1 MTTAGALVTTI
12 LGLTLGQAPQTP
24 NDVFFTNQR
33 NHSIPVN
40 VPAAARPEFRELR
53 LFASRDQGTS
63 WQQVAVIGPD
73 KAAFAF
79 YAPTD
84 GSYWLRVATVNQK
97 NQQQPE
103 NLYEG
108 PPNIKMVIDSL
119 KPLIALRPSRQGN
132 DVVVAWEMQEDHPDW
147 SAFQLEYQIKDSATP
162 MWSKVTAAPGLSG
175 NTRFTP
181 ITQGPVVLRLQLRD
195 MAGNS
200 QIATA
205 ELNGAQ
211 IAMAPPATGGV
222 VSAQFTPGSPSPFPA
237 PPAPTPLTGN
247 EASPTLNNPAA
258 STPLPGSGLPLPPAP
273 GVGGLPGAPKGLQ
286 TPIVEP
292 KSFPPT
298 AQEIPPPVP
307 PAMNTNTPFVPPQQN
322 ALPPPVKQPLPPPSF
337 GGDPLPPPVPN
348 PNLNPNPVPPPST
361 PDPVEETKIIART
374 DGPVQ
379 TTTNT
384 VSQRQ
389 SLPPLMYVNNPEVTL
404 EYELAKVGPSGVAS
418 IELWWTQ
425 NDGKTWEMYAYDPSI
440 EAKPGRQQRI
450 VPLPGD
456 GVFGFILIVK
466 SKAGLGRKAPRAGEA
481 PEIRVEVDTTAPIAQ
496 LAQPVVDPHR
506 NNSLLLRWAA
516 KVKISPTPIT
526 LEWAEKREGPLEPD
540 RHQPRQHGPTFVATA
555 GPPAGGGLPPPPR
568 EGSRRKRIRRRH
580 PGTAERRSQRT
591 RRPPDQRIRDAAE
604 VVGFRGDKFI
614 HLSESVAVRSKQPFR
629 TR

>member
-1 MTTAGALVTTI
+1 MTTAGALLTTI

-33 NHSIPVN
+33 NHSVPVN
-40 VPAAARPEFRELR
+40 VPAAARAEIRELR

-73 KAAFAF
+73 KNAFAF

-108 PPNIKMVIDSL
+108 PPNIKMAIDSM
-119 KPLIALRPSRQGN
+119 KPLIRLGLPTRQGN
-132 DVVVAWEMQEDHPDW
+132 DVVVSWELQEDHPEW
-147 SAFQLEYQIKDSATP
+147 STFQIEYQAKDAANPFWT
-162 MWSKVTAAPGLSG
+162 KVNANPGLTG
-175 NTRFTP
+175 NARFTP
-181 ITQGPVVLRLQLRD
+181 PTQGPVVVRLQLRD

-200 QIATA
+200 QIASA
-205 ELNGAQ
+205 ELGGTQA
-211 IAMAPPATGGV
+211 AAAAPIQGGLM
-222 VSAQFTPGSPSPFPA
+222 SAQFTPSAPSPFPA
-237 PPAPTPLTGN
+237 PPAPMGLTGN
-247 EASPTLNNPAA
+247 EASPSLNGPANA
-258 STPLPGSGLPLPPAP
+258 TPTPGGSLPLPPAP
-273 GVGGLPGAPKGLQ
+273 NAGGLPGAPMVVQ
-286 TPIVEP
+286 TPFVEP
-292 KSFPPT
+292 KTFPPA
-298 AQEIPPPVP
+298 AQAEIPPPLSPKANP
-307 PAMNTNTPFVPPQQN
+307 PLPASQN
-322 ALPPPVKQPLPPPSF
+322 QPLPPIAQPKPPIAPPAF
-337 GGDPLPPPVPN
+337 AEDPLPPRVPN
-348 PNLNPNPVPPPST
+348 PGPPPGVVE
-361 PDPVEETKIIART
+361 PAEETKIIART

-404 EYELAKVGPSGVAS
+404 EYELSKVGPSGVAA

-425 NDGKTWEMYAYDPSI
+425 NDGKTWEMYAYDPNV

-466 SKAGLGRKAPRAGEA
+466 SKAGLGRRPPRAGEA
-481 PEIRVEVDTTAPIAQ
+481 PEIRVEVDTTAPVAQ

-516 KVKISPTPIT
+516 KDANLTPTPIT
-526 LEWAEKREGPLEPD
+526 LEWAEKREGPWSPIATNLGNTGRHSWQLPD
-540 RHQPRQHGPTFVATA
+540 RLPVAVYLRLRVKDL
-555 GPPAGGGLPPPPR
+555 GGN
-568 EGSRRKRIRRRH
+568 ES
-580 PGTAERRSQRT
+580 
-591 RRPPDQRIRDAAE
+591 AAVTPE
-604 VVGFRGDKFI
+604 PQNVD
-614 HLSESVAVRSKQPFR
+614 LSEPEGRLLNAFVSPRK
-629 TR
+629 